1 MARIGFHASHE
12 QFPPSE
18 LLALVKSAEAA
29 GFECAMSSDHF
40 KPWGPDQGHSGY
52 AWSWL
57 GAAMEGTRLPFGVIS
72 APGYRYHPA
81 ILAQGAATLT
91 EMYPGRFWFAL
102 GSGQRLNE
110 DITGGQ
116 WPSKAE
122 RNARLRECADIIRAL
137 LNGETVS
144 HHGAVTVVEAKIYT
158 LPQRP
163 PLLLGAAVTEETAAF
178 VGGWADG
185 LLTVSAKPDQLK
197 KVVEAFRRGGGD
209 GKPLF
214 LQVGLNW
221 AESEDEALSGAFGQW
236 RYNALG
242 GQVNWELRSPEDFDT
257 ATRLVRPE
265 DIRESVLVSSDLGQ
279 HAAWLEEYIEIG
291 FSELQLHQIGRN
303 QQAFIEAFG
312 RKVLPELSSGSGRQ

>member
-18 LLALVKSAEAA
+18 LLRHVRSAEAA
-29 GFECAMSSDHF
+29 GFDCAMSSDHF

-57 GAAMEGTRLPFGVIS
+57 GAAMASTRLPFGVIS

-91 EMYPGRFWFAL
+91 EMFPGRFWFAL

-110 DITGGQ
+110 DITGTA
-116 WPSKAE
+116 WPPKAE
-122 RNARLRECADIIRAL
+122 RNERLRECAAIIRAL
-137 LNGETVS
+137 LDGETVTYR
-144 HHGAVTVVEAKIYT
+144 GLVTVVDAKLYSRPET
-158 LPQRP
+158 P
-163 PLLLGAAVTEETAAF
+163 PLLLGAAVTESSAEF
-178 VGGWADG
+178 VGRWADG

-197 KVVEAFRRGGGD
+197 KVVEAFRRGGGE

-221 AESEDEALSGAFGQW
+221 AETEEKAVAGAFEQW

-242 GQVNWELRSPEDFDT
+242 GDVNWELRSPEDFAT
-257 ATRLVRPE
+257 ASRLVRPE
-265 DIRESVLVSSDLGQ
+265 DMHESVLISADLGQ
-279 HAAWLEEYIEIG
+279 HAAWLAEYIELG
-291 FSELQLHQIGRN
+291 FTELQLHQIDRN
-303 QQAFIEAFG
+303 QQGFIEAFG
-312 RKVLPELSSGSGRQ
+312 AKVLPQLASA